1 MQVWVAL
8 ITGAF
13 SLGGIALASLLQL
26 RNLRAENT
34 AQHGESRQLLGRI
47 DERSKLTL
55 DRVDRV
61 ADRLD
66 DHLEDHHRVE
76 GRPVSS
82 DNGAE

>member
-34 AQHGESRQLLGRI
+34 AQHGESRVLLGRL
-47 DERSKLTL
+47 DERSKITL
-55 DRVDRV
+55 DRVEQV
-61 ADRLD
+61 AERLD
-66 DHLEDHHRVE
+66 DHLEDHRVE
-76 GRPVSS
+76 SRSVSP